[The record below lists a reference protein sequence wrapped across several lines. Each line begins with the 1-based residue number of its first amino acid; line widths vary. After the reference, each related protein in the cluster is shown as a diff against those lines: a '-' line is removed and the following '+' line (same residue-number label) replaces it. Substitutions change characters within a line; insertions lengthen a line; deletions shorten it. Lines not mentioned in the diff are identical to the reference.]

1 MESIQTTPWNIV
13 WFSVL
18 CFSGSFLV
26 FRVKDGIGWW
36 LTAAFF
42 VIPFGCWFA
51 KTNLFVGIGV
61 FIVNSIVSL
70 LLLCW
75 LEDRAARK
83 PTHRNPKRKQ

>member
-1 MESIQTTPWNIV
+1 MESPWNIV
-13 WFSVL
+13 WFSVV
-18 CFSGSFLV
+18 CFSASFLV
-26 FRVKDGIGWW
+26 FRIKEGIGIW

-51 KTNLFVGIGV
+51 KINLVVGIGV
-61 FIVNSIVSL
+61 FIVSSIVSL

-83 PTHRNPKRKQ
+83 PTDRDPKTKQ